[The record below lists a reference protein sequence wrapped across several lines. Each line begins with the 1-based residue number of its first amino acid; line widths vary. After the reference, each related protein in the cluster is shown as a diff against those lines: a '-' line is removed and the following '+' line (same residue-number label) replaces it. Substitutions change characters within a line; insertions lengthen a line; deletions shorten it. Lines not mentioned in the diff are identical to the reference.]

1 VFEFSLSEEAE
12 DTFSGIFERAKAA
25 GAIFIE

>member
-12 DTFSGIFERAKAA
+12 DTFSGIFEGAKAA